1 MKLYLSSSIIETK
14 DLIAVSLSDDDIKLT
29 YKENIELFFYTSNK
43 EADMKILTKY
53 FKALEKAQEEN

>member
-29 YKENIELFFYTSNK
+29 YRENQELFFYTSNK